1 MAHIPPMTEGTAPQ
15 PSVPGPRKRWPAR
28 LLKGVLAAL
37 LAALILLVGGLSIV
51 LLTFDPNQYK
61 AMLIQVVQ
69 EREHRT
75 LALPGTLA
83 LQLFPPLT
91 LRTGPFTLSERDSP
105 AVFARADDLR
115 LHLDLFA
122 LLRRKLVVDRV
133 VMIKP
138 QIHVARDVKGQ
149 FNFADLLPDNKP
161 DAAQTRSPLGLSVH
175 RVQVEQGVITYD
187 DDKAQIHGQFAG
199 LDLELAGLDGGSGGA
214 FHLATTAHFVQPVS
228 ATRMALR
235 GKLQSDPA
243 QHSLT
248 LSDLAL
254 SVQGDALGLKAM
266 QTEINA
272 ASLGLVTSPALALD
286 AQQWSVKTT
295 ARTGSG
301 EAVSA
306 QANLPS
312 LTLKGDALQV
322 GAFHAKLQLAAPQPL
337 QVEASTQQ
345 AAGTWS
351 ALRIP
356 VAQVDVQRGTA
367 GKAGALQLSL
377 ASPLQ
382 LDLAQSRYSLAALK
396 LSGQVTGGDA
406 AKPHTLALQGNA
418 SYAAAAAAA
427 PATAQFQLQGLL
439 AGSAL
444 KAAGNWTQTGSQPGA
459 LKLDLNADRLQ
470 LDDWLPPA
478 PSKPTATAPADTPI
492 DLSAFQTVALN
503 AQFKIGSLLFKGMQ
517 WSAVQGTLGT
527 DRKTLTLQPFSAQG
541 FGGTIGA
548 TLRVDL
554 ASQRYALQQNA
565 RDVSVQPILQAL
577 AGKDFLLG
585 KASWTLDLSAQG
597 KTQQALIASLT
608 GKARLD
614 VKNGAVKGFN
624 LAQMLR
630 NARALLAAR
639 KDGQFAATPGEQT
652 DFTAL
657 GATLQLQNGVAKNSD
672 LVVQSPFLRVGGE
685 GWFDLPK
692 QRLDYLL
699 LPSVVGTLQ
708 GQGGAELAA
717 LRGVTVPVRISGSFA
732 QPGYTVL
739 WSQAGGN
746 LLRQTLKNSLQDA
759 LKKQLAPDQ
768 EQPLQKAVPGL
779 FKGLFP

>member
-1 MAHIPPMTEGTAPQ
+1 MTEVTAPQ
-15 PSVPGPRKRWPAR
+15 PAPDVPRKRWPVR
-28 LLKGVLAAL
+28 LAKGLMAAL
-37 LAALILLVGGLSIV
+37 LAAVILLVGGLSIL

-75 LALPGTLA
+75 LTLPGTIELK
-83 LQLFPPLT
+83 LFPPLT
-91 LRTGPFTLSERDSP
+91 LRTGPFTLSERDSS

-138 QIHVARDVKGQ
+138 QVHVARNARGQ
-149 FNFADLLPDNKP
+149 FNFADLLPDSKP
-161 DAAQTRSPLGLSVH
+161 DAGQAQSPLGLSVH
-175 RVQVEQGVITYD
+175 RLQVEQGVITYD
-187 DDKAQIHGQFAG
+187 DDKAQVHGAFAG
-199 LDLELAGLDGGSGGA
+199 LDLELAGLDGGSAGG
-214 FHLATTAHFVQPVS
+214 FHLGATARFVQPAL
-228 ATRMALR
+228 ATRIELR
-235 GKLQSDPA
+235 GKLQSDTA
-243 QHSLT
+243 QHSLA

-254 SVQGDALGLKAM
+254 SVQGDALGLKSM
-266 QTEINA
+266 QTQVNA
-272 ASLGLVTSPALALD
+272 AKLSLVTSPALELN
-286 AQQWSVKTT
+286 AQQWRLNTT
-295 ARTGSG
+295 ARTASG
-301 EAVSA
+301 ETLTA
-306 QANLPS
+306 QASLPALS
-312 LTLKGDALQV
+312 LKGDALQL
-322 GAFHAKLQLAAPQPL
+322 GAFHAALHLAAPQPL
-337 QVEASTQQ
+337 QVDVSTQQ

-356 VAQVDVQRGTA
+356 VAQVDVQRGA
-367 GKAGALQLSL
+367 SGQAGALQLTL

-382 LDLAQSRYSLAALK
+382 LDLAQSRYDLLALK
-396 LSGQVTGGDA
+396 LSGQMVAGDA

-418 SYAAAAAAA
+418 HYAAAVGAA
-427 PATAQFQLQGLL
+427 PPAAQFQLQGLM
-439 AGSAL
+439 AGSAV
-444 KAAGNWTQTGSQPGA
+444 KAVGSWTQPGA
-459 LKLDLNADRLQ
+459 LKLDLNADHIR
-470 LDDWLPPA
+470 LDDWLPSTPA
-478 PSKPTATAPADTPI
+478 KPPATASAETPI
-492 DLSAFQTVALN
+492 DLSAFQAVALN

-517 WSAVQGTLGT
+517 WSAVQGTLGS

-541 FGGTIGA
+541 FGGTVGA
-548 TLRVDL
+548 TLHVDL
-554 ASQRYALQQNA
+554 ASRRYTLQQNA
-565 RDVSVQPILQAL
+565 RDVSVQPILQAFT
-577 AGKDFLLG
+577 GKNFLLG
-585 KASWTLDLSAQG
+585 KASWTLNLNAQG
-597 KTQQALIASLT
+597 KTLQALLASVS

-630 NARALLAAR
+630 NARTLLAAR

-657 GATLQLQNGVAKNSD
+657 SATFNLQNGVAKNSD
-672 LVVQSPFLRVGGE
+672 LLVQSPLLRVGGE

-699 LPSVVGTLQ
+699 LPSAAGTLQ
-708 GQGGAELAA
+708 GRGGAELAA

-732 QPGYTVL
+732 QPSYTVL

-746 LLRQTLKNSLQDA
+746 LLRQTLKNTLQDA
-759 LKKQLAPDQ
+759 LQKQLAPAQ
-768 EQPLQKAVPGL
+768 EQPLQKVVPGL